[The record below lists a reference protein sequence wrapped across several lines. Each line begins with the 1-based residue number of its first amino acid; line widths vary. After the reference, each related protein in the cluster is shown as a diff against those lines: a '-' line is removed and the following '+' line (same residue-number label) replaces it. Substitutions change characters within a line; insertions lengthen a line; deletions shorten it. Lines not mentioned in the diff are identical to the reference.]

1 MTKTYLTWAERSVP
15 QPLKKRVIAAITIGN
30 ALEFYDFIVYS
41 MLANVMG
48 RLFFPADDAFVSM
61 LVSLAVF
68 GVGFVFRP
76 LGGVIIGIYAD
87 RYGRRSALRL
97 TLWLMALGSGLLV
110 VAPTYAQVGLPGPLI
125 VLLARIIQ
133 GFAVGGQVGA
143 ATTLLMEY
151 ADDHSRGYY
160 CSWQMV
166 SQFMGLLA
174 GTLVVAVLTLLLS
187 EQAMESWGWRLIF
200 AISVLTIPV
209 GEYIR
214 HKLTETAAKPT
225 LAGQQES
232 ASRVER
238 RLYRKYLRE
247 ILAGILLVIGGTAPA
262 FIVVP
267 YMANYAVLVYGMPL
281 SSAIWASCSAS
292 VIQMMLS
299 LHAGRLGDRFGRKPM
314 MLYPRLLL
322 LMMIYPAFWLLQQ
335 HHSLTM
341 LIAVVSVLSVVL
353 VYGLAPG
360 IAVLPELFPR
370 RIRASAMSIVYC
382 VGVMIFGG
390 FAQFIVTGLIKLTGD
405 PLSPAYYVIICLLLS
420 LMGLRMIKETAGQP
434 MD

>member
-1 MTKTYLTWAERSVP
+1 MEETEQASVIIAP
-15 QPLKKRVIAAITIGN
+15 RQLQKRAIAAITVGN

-41 MLANVMG
+41 MLATVMG
-48 RLFFPADDAFVSM
+48 RLFFPTDDAFIST

-76 LGGVIIGIYAD
+76 LGGIIIGIYAD

-97 TLWLMALGSGLLV
+97 TLWLMAIGSGLFV
-110 VAPTYAQVGLPGPLI
+110 IAPTYAQVGLLGPMV
-125 VLLARIIQ
+125 VLVARIIQ

-143 ATTLLMEY
+143 ATTMLMEY
-151 ADDHSRGYY
+151 ADDRSRGYY
-160 CSWQMV
+160 CSWQLV
-166 SQFMGLLA
+166 SQFMGILA

-187 EQAMESWGWRLIF
+187 EQAMDSWGWRLIF
-200 AISVLTIPV
+200 AIGVLTIPV

-214 HKLTETAAKPT
+214 HKLEETAAQPT
-225 LAGQQES
+225 VAEQQES
-232 ASRVER
+232 AGSVER
-238 RLYRKYLRE
+238 RLYSKHLKE
-247 ILAGILLVIGGTAPA
+247 IVAGVLLVIGGTAPT
-262 FIVVP
+262 FIIVH

-281 SSAIWASCSAS
+281 SSAIWASSSAS
-292 VIQMMLS
+292 FVQMMLS
-299 LHAGRLGDRFGRKPM
+299 LHAGKLGDRFGRKPM

-322 LMMIYPAFWLLQQ
+322 LVMIYPAFWLLQQ
-335 HHSLTM
+335 QHSLAM

-353 VYGLAPG
+353 VYGSASS

-390 FAQFIVTGLIKLTGD
+390 FAQFIVTALIRWTGD
-405 PLSPAYYVIICLLLS
+405 PMSPAYYVIICLLLS
-420 LMGLRMIKETAGQP
+420 LIGLRMIKETAGQP